1 MAKIEGASCYCIA
14 DLGISPATTTSSSD
28 CEQAV
33 AECINIAAILQKL
46 ICDGELNSI
55 WSREF
60 EKVKYIL
67 MLETPNLEAQNLE
80 TSKSGNLKILKI

>member
-1 MAKIEGASCYCIA
+1 MTKIEAASCDCIA

-46 ICDGELNSI
+46 ICDGE
-55 WSREF
+55 WSNYCYTLLF
-60 EKVKYIL
+60 HVLY
-67 MLETPNLEAQNLE
+67 N
-80 TSKSGNLKILKI
+80 TSF